1 MNLHEYQG
9 KNILH
14 SFGIKVPLG
23 MVARTPYEAITM
35 AKKITKKTGYN
46 IWIVKA
52 QIHAGGRGKGGGIK
66 MAKSL
71 KEVYE
76 ISSKII
82 GMRLITPQTPKEGKL
97 VHRVMIVQDVYYK
110 GKSYI
115 KEYYISILIDR
126 NKEKNIIMYSTE
138 GGVDIEQIAKES
150 PEKIFIEEIDPYYG
164 IFDFQAKK
172 IAFKMKLPTQVLKEF
187 IIFIKTLYKAYVA
200 SDASMIEINPLLKTS
215 DNNII
220 AVDTK
225 VVIDDNALYR
235 HTDYAAMRDIDE
247 EDPYEVEAALAGFNF
262 VKLDSNVGCIV
273 NGAGLAMATMDLI
286 KFSGGS
292 TANFLDVG
300 GTADAHRVEK
310 AVCILLKDQTI
321 SAIFINIFGGIVR
334 CDTIAQGIIAADKII
349 EGGIHVPLIVRLQG
363 TNAKEAKNM
372 IDKSGLCVHY
382 VVTLKEAAAKI
393 KEILISLCKPILFQL

>member
-23 MVARTPYEAITM
+23 MVARTPYEAITL
-35 AKKITKKTGYN
+35 AKKITQKTGSN

-110 GKSYI
+110 GKSEI

-150 PEKIFIEEIDPYYG
+150 HEKIFIEEIDPYYG

-172 IAFKMKLPTQVLKEF
+172 IAFNMKLPTQVFKEF

-235 HTDYAAMRDIDE
+235 HTDYAALRDIDE
-247 EDPYEVEAALAGFNF
+247 EDPSEVEAALAGFNL

-292 TANFLDVG
+292 PANFLDVG

-310 AVCILLKDQTI
+310 AVCILLKDKTI

-372 IDKSGLCVHY
+372 IDHSGLCVHY

-393 KEILISLCKPILFQL
+393 KEILI

>member
-23 MVARTPYEAITM
+23 KVARTPYEAITM
-35 AKKITKKTGYN
+35 AKKITKTTGSN

-97 VHRVMIVQDVYYK
+97 VHRVMIGQDVYYK
-110 GKSYI
+110 GKSEI

-126 NKEKNIIMYSTE
+126 NKEKNIIMYSQE

-150 PEKIFIEEIDPYYG
+150 QEQILIEEIDPYFG

-172 IAFKMKLPTQVLKEF
+172 IAFNMKLPTQVFKEF

-215 DNNII
+215 DNKII

-235 HTDYAAMRDIDE
+235 HPDYAALRDIDE
-247 EDPYEVEAALAGFNF
+247 EDPYEVEAAKAGLNF

-286 KFSGGS
+286 KLSGVS
-292 TANFLDVG
+292 PANFLDVG
-300 GTADAHRVEK
+300 GTVDAHRVEK
-310 AVCILLKDQTI
+310 AVCILLKDKTI

-334 CDTIAQGIIAADKII
+334 CDTIAQGIIAANQII

-363 TNAKEAKNM
+363 TNAKEAKKM
-372 IDKSGLCVHY
+372 IDQSRLCVHY

-393 KEILISLCKPILFQL
+393 KEILI

>member
-35 AKKITKKTGYN
+35 AKKITKKTGSN
-46 IWIVKA
+46 ICIVKA

-110 GKSYI
+110 GKSEI

-150 PEKIFIEEIDPYYG
+150 HEKIFIEEIDPYYG

-172 IAFKMKLPTQVLKEF
+172 IAFNMKLPTQVFKEF

-247 EDPYEVEAALAGFNF
+247 EDPSEVEAALAGFNL

-292 TANFLDVG
+292 PANFLDVG

-310 AVCILLKDQTI
+310 AVCILLKDKTI
-321 SAIFINIFGGIVR
+321 SAIFINIFGGLVR
-334 CDTIAQGIIAADKII
+334 CDTIAQGLIAADKII

-363 TNAKEAKNM
+363 TNAKEAQNL

-393 KEILISLCKPILFQL
+393 KEILI